1 MKTKIVIILLAVAVV
16 GLAIALVATKKQ
28 SDEQHAVD
36 VQSINTFSNQI
47 VEAKIQVEDLSQANL
62 TLTNDL
68 ALSRQ
73 QTADLSNSL
82 AAADT
87 TLAST
92 KTTLIDAQTQ
102 VTNLN
107 LQIADLEAQNKVLDD
122 RATELTNTIAHLN
135 DMIDQTSI
143 QLAIAETNRDF
154 LSSELQKQMAQKADL
169 EHKFG
174 DLDEVR
180 AQVRKLKDALYVARR
195 VQLMKYDNS
204 NKHGAEFLLNRPSP
218 PAAASNL
225 PPNYDL
231 NVEVGSD
238 GSVKVIPPISPTNS
252 DTNSA
257 AH

>member
-16 GLAIALVATKKQ
+16 GLAIALIATKKQ
-28 SDEQHAVD
+28 GDEQHTVD
-36 VQSINTFSNQI
+36 ISSISSFSNQV
-47 VEAKIQVEDLSQANL
+47 VEVNEQLKDLSQANL
-62 TLTNDL
+62 ELTNDL
-68 ALSRQ
+68 ALSRD
-73 QTADLSNSL
+73 QTSDLSNSL
-82 AAADT
+82 VAANS

-92 KTTLIDAQTQ
+92 KSTLVDAQMQ

-107 LQIADLEAQNKVLDD
+107 SEIADLEAQNKVLDD
-122 RATELTNTIAHLN
+122 RATELTNTIAQLN
-135 DMIDQTSI
+135 TMIDQTSI
-143 QLAIAETNRDF
+143 KLAIAETNRDF
-154 LSSELQKQMAQKADL
+154 LSTELQKQMAQKAEL

-204 NKHGAEFLLNRPSP
+204 TKHGAELLMIRTP
-218 PAAASNL
+218 PASTTTTSNL

-238 GSVKVIPPISPTNS
+238 GSVKIIPPISV
-252 DTNSA
+252 TNSA
-257 AH
+257 AP